1 MLSGPVKPWEGTDSS
16 WLGVL
21 GLASSELV
29 REAVRRDRK
38 LSRMNTQP
46 QGQDRLPSLVGQ
58 RDRGKAT
65 LSTHCQ
71 ALPGPSPAARSSLP
85 LTNGLTSTGIALP
98 GASSAVPVGAV
109 PVRAI
114 CGTGAAEE
122 QLPEPGEANGLWL

>member
-65 LSTHCQ
+65 LSTRCQ
-71 ALPGPSPAARSSLP
+71 ALSGPSPVARSSLP
-85 LTNGLTSTGIALP
+85 LTSARTSAGVALP
-98 GASSAVPVGAV
+98 RVSAGGPEGAVPVGAF
-109 PVRAI
+109 

-122 QLPEPGEANGLWL
+122 QPPAPGEANGLWL